1 MGLTLIGIDAQDN
14 GTSHFYFLI
23 DYREW
28 DKNGIAME
36 RKQL

>member
-1 MGLTLIGIDAQDN
+1 MRLTLIGIDAQEN
-14 GTSHFYFLI
+14 VTAPFYFFI

-28 DKNGIAME
+28 DKNGIATE